1 MAIPSLIKS
10 EFPDRAPIS
19 IGESG
24 LGGASS
30 IHVVQQIY
38 VRIPRSIG
46 ESGVGG
52 ASSIHVVQ
60 QIHVI
65 IFM

>member
-30 IHVVQQIY
+30 IHVVQQIG
-38 VRIPRSIG
+38 VRILISK
-46 ESGVGG
+46 
-52 ASSIHVVQ
+52 VVVVVLADMLPY
-60 QIHVI
+60 H
-65 IFM
+65 

>member
-1 MAIPSLIKS
+1 MAIPGLIKS

-52 ASSIHVVQ
+52 AR
-60 QIHVI
+60 
-65 IFM
+65 